1 MRAHAAVLPRFVAAH
16 PWCLAASGKRVI
28 SSAHESPRPVAEK
41 KTNMPGETFMDMS
54 LKRQAAADTS
64 ALESS
69 SNELIKLICKL
80 RWIGMDDEAQRLSQE
95 LTRRSTAADDSVVA
109 NSAETD

>member
-1 MRAHAAVLPRFVAAH
+1 
-16 PWCLAASGKRVI
+16 
-28 SSAHESPRPVAEK
+28 
-41 KTNMPGETFMDMS
+41 MDMS
-54 LKRQAAADTS
+54 PERQIASDTA

-80 RWIGMDDEAQRLSQE
+80 RWIGMEAEAERLSQE

-109 NSAETD
+109 TPAETD